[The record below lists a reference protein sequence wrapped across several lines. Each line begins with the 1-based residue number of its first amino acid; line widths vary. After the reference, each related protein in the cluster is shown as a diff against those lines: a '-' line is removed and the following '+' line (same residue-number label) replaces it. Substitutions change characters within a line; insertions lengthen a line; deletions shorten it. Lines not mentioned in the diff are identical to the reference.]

1 MLCQSRLE
9 KMSPEEFEAACQAA
23 VAQWKYVPM
32 MEHVARLDKETG
44 KVIKVD
50 GRVDSQSSSE
60 GCLGL
65 QNDSHSEE

>member
-1 MLCQSRLE
+1 
-9 KMSPEEFEAACQAA
+9 
-23 VAQWKYVPM
+23 M
-32 MEHVARLDKETG
+32 MEYVARLDKETG